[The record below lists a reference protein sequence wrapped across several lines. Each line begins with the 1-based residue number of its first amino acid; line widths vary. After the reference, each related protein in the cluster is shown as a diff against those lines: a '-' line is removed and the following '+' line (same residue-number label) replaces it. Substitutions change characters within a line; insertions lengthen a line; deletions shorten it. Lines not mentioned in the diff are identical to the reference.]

1 MLKNW
6 KLMDTFKNLK
16 NAYGEILGPESIWS
30 GAEKGRYL
38 AEALL
43 VTALFAW
50 FFYRRPFMMAV
61 LWPIGLLYLKLRY
74 QGCVE
79 ARVRRIRK
87 EMKDFLSSMQM
98 NLRTGYA
105 AENALRETYAELVHL
120 YGPQAYLLPHLRKV
134 LLELSNHVPLEQA
147 LHAFG
152 TAVGVEEAREFA
164 DMFAIAKKS
173 GAKLSEVI
181 EETSDLIAEKLETED
196 EIRTSIASKD
206 MERKMMNIIPFLIIL
221 YIGITSPG
229 YFDILYHSLSGMAIM
244 TGCMAVYLVAVIWG
258 RKLLWIPY

>member
-1 MLKNW
+1 MLENW
-6 KLMDTFKNLK
+6 KPRDILNNFKK
-16 NAYGEILGPESIWS
+16 AYGEILGPKSIWS

-38 AEALL
+38 GEAVL

-50 FFYRRPFMMAV
+50 FFYRRLLMMV
-61 LWPIGLLYLKLRY
+61 FLWPIGLIFVKLRY

-120 YGPQAYLLPHLRKV
+120 YGPQALLLPHLRKV
-134 LLELSNHVPLEQA
+134 LLELTNHVPLEQA

-152 TAVGVEEAREFA
+152 RSVGVEEAREFA
-164 DMFAIAKKS
+164 DIFAIAKKS
-173 GAKLSEVI
+173 GAKLSDVI
-181 EETSDLIAEKLETED
+181 EETSDLISEKLETED

-206 MERKMMNIIPFLIIL
+206 MERKMMNIVPFLIIL

-229 YFDILYHSLSGMAIM
+229 YFDMLYHSLSGMAIM
-244 TGCMAVYLVAVIWG
+244 TGCMATYLIAVVWG
-258 RKLLWIPY
+258 RKLIWIHY